1 MRVKVFERGVG
12 VLVLRCD
19 CHASSVLGSVLKQA
33 PRRLYASASASCAP
47 PSTVKLAGSP
57 VLPFSSS
64 AQSTKS
70 AKPPSPLASSL
81 KDKLVGAVAGGV
93 LVALA
98 ITVAAYPALKSRCVT
113 DLQSL
118 AVANIQ
124 QSRIPESSVELVAR
138 PALQLAVEDA
148 MKTPNEMFIQLCT
161 EQRVLASQR

>member
-1 MRVKVFERGVG
+1 
-12 VLVLRCD
+12 
-19 CHASSVLGSVLKQA
+19 
-33 PRRLYASASASCAP
+33 
-47 PSTVKLAGSP
+47 
-57 VLPFSSS
+57 
-64 AQSTKS
+64 
-70 AKPPSPLASSL
+70 
-81 KDKLVGAVAGGV
+81 V